1 MILTKPP
8 FAPAAWYSYTNTCSY
23 TMCFCTKRY
32 TIWYWYL
39 YQHKFVL
46 FFMLI
51 LITAQICSVFA
62 ILPSIWYYDIEYFYS
77 TTLSPSVI
85 HQSSRS
91 YHIRF
96 CQGKFSQSLKRSE
109 APGLYPSVMVF
120 DITFQPHQIQSESSE
135 RRKRAQVGEGRTVK
149 GREIR

>member
-1 MILTKPP
+1 MQQLLRYYKILLQTL
-8 FAPAAWYSYTNTCSY
+8 TQICSDFDQA
-23 TMCFCTKRY
+23 TLCTSRL
-32 TIWYWYL
+32 ILLHQYL
-39 YQHKFVL
+39 LLYDVFLHQALHYLILIFISAQICTV
-46 FFMLI
+46 FMLI

-109 APGLYPSVMVF
+109 APELYPSVMVLF
-120 DITFQPHQIQSESSE
+120 SLI
-135 RRKRAQVGEGRTVK
+135 
-149 GREIR
+149 